1 MNIKEVGEIRR
12 RLRRDRC
19 NMVAIHGCYV
29 RDDGEIISE
38 FKAPMSM
45 LPENEAEK
53 YMALFKKTLGGSL
66 GKTLKDITFTTR
78 QVANKEARYNALSD
92 LRKNRLEDA
101 AARREFYN
109 RVIQSLK
116 LDYSYVILLGC
127 ESYDVPFKSK
137 NDERIADSS
146 DETFTYI
153 LCSICPVKETKPN
166 LHYVHKEST
175 FHDGGMIQAINS
187 PKLGF
192 MFPAFDNR
200 STNLYG
206 ALYFSKDTSDTHE
219 SFVEEIFGTK
229 PLMAAD
235 TEKAEFDAIL
245 SSALGDECS
254 IDVLQSIHEQ
264 AGARVLLHKESKNP
278 EPLTVDR
285 SEIREVLTSSG
296 VSSEAA
302 EKAAE
307 AFKESFGSD
316 AAVPLENI
324 IDTKHYTVTAPDVVI
339 KIVPDKAEN
348 IETRNIGGRNYI
360 LVLAD
365 GDVEVNGIP
374 LSFSGAAD

>member
-38 FKAPMSM
+38 FKVPMST
-45 LPENEAEK
+45 LPENEADK

-66 GKTLKDITFTTR
+66 GKTLKDITFSTK
-78 QVANKEARYNALSD
+78 QVTNKEDRYNALFE
-92 LRKNRLEDA
+92 LRRNRLDDA

-116 LDYSYVILLGC
+116 LEFNYVILLGC
-127 ESYDVPFKSK
+127 ESYDVPFKTK
-137 NDERIADSS
+137 DDATQRDAS
-146 DETFTYI
+146 DESFTYI
-153 LCSICPVKETKPN
+153 ICSICPVKETKPN

-175 FHDGGMIQAINS
+175 FHDGGMIQAVNA
-187 PKLGF
+187 PLLGF

-206 ALYFSKDTSDTHE
+206 ALYFSKSTADAHE
-219 SFVEEIFGTK
+219 GFVEEIFGTIPPK
-229 PLMAAD
+229 PAD
-235 TEKAEFDAIL
+235 TEKAAFDAIL
-245 SSALGDECS
+245 GSALADECS
-254 IDVLQSIHEQ
+254 IAVLQAIHEQ
-264 AGARVLLHKESKNP
+264 ACARVLLHKESRNP
-278 EPLTVDR
+278 EPLTVDC
-285 SEIREVLTSSG
+285 SEIREVLTASG
-296 VSSEAA
+296 VSNEAA
-302 EKAAE
+302 DKAVN
-307 AFKESFGSD
+307 AFKESFGPD
-316 AAVPLENI
+316 ASVPLQNI

-339 KIVPDKAEN
+339 KIAPDKAQN
-348 IETRNIGGRNYI
+348 IETRTIGGLNYI

-374 LSFSGAAD
+374 LSFSGE